1 MPVPTEAAFETVRVL
16 GRRLRAGEFT
26 SVELT
31 EYFLQRLEQ
40 LGPKY
45 NAVVTI
51 ARASALVEAARAD
64 ADLTAGKDHGP
75 LHGIP
80 YGAKDLLSVR
90 GMPTTWGAAPY
101 KDRVIDEDAT
111 VIIRLRE
118 AGAILVAKLAMVE
131 LAGGFGYRQANATF
145 TGPGL
150 SPWDVKTW
158 AGGSSSGSGSAV
170 GAGLCPFALATETW
184 GSIVTPAGYCGVTGL
199 RPTYGRV
206 SRHGAMALSW
216 TMDKIGLM
224 SRTADDAGL
233 ILNVLAGPDPLDP
246 SASARPYSY
255 PATTPARPPFRFA
268 TLKGA
273 EAKLQPEIRDNYLAS
288 LEVLK
293 ELGTLTEIELP
304 DFPYSALASTFI
316 SCEMAAAFQGMVT
329 TGDVWELTAPEDG
342 PGAHAALYIPAVDY
356 INALRIRAKVQP
368 ALDALLAK
376 FDAVITPA
384 LATVSPPLDRDF
396 REYQKG
402 LTAGPIGGAANV
414 AGLPG
419 LTIPNGLGEGGRPT
433 ALQLTGRAFEEN
445 TLIAIAAK
453 YQEQTNWHTLK
464 PM

>member
-1 MPVPTEAAFETVRVL
+1 MPVPAEAAFESVRQL
-16 GRRLRAGEFT
+16 GLGLRAKEFT

-31 EYFLQRLEQ
+31 EFFLQRLEK
-40 LGPKY
+40 LGPTF
-45 NAVVTI
+45 NAVVTV
-51 ARASALVEAARAD
+51 ARPSALQEAARAD
-64 ADLTAGKDHGP
+64 SELQAGKDHGP

-101 KDRVIDEDAT
+101 QERVIDEDAT
-111 VIIRLRE
+111 VIVRLRE
-118 AGAILVAKLAMVE
+118 AGAVLVAKLAMVE
-131 LAGGFGYRQANATF
+131 LAGGFGYRQANAAF

-150 SPWDVKTW
+150 NPWDIKTW

-170 GAGLCPFALATETW
+170 GAGLVPFALASETW
-184 GSIVTPAGYCGVTGL
+184 GSIVTPAAYCGATGL

-216 TMDKIGLM
+216 TMDKIGAIC
-224 SRTADDAGL
+224 RTADDSGL
-233 ILNVLAGPDPLDP
+233 VLNVLAGADPLDP

-255 PATTPARPPFRFA
+255 PPSTVAKPPFRFA
-268 TLKGA
+268 TLKAAGD
-273 EAKLQPEIRDNYLAS
+273 KVQPEVRDNYHAALD
-288 LEVLK
+288 VLK
-293 ELGTLTEIELP
+293 KLGTFTEIELP
-304 DFPYSALASTFI
+304 DFPYSAVASTFI
-316 SCEMAAAFQGMVT
+316 NCEMAAAFQGMVT
-329 TGDVWELTAPEDG
+329 TGDVWELTAPEDR
-342 PGAHAALYIPAVDY
+342 PGCHAALYIPAVDY
-356 INALRIRAKVQP
+356 INALRIRAKLQP

-376 FDAVITPA
+376 FDAIVTPA
-384 LATVSPPLDRDF
+384 MATVSPPLDRDF

-402 LTAGPIGGAANV
+402 LTSGPIGGAANV

-445 TLIAIAAK
+445 TLIAIAAE
-453 YQEQTNWHTLK
+453 YQSHTKWHIQK